1 MRPPIFKFQSL
12 GRDSVHSS
20 VIVAF
25 IPAPVGQFQSL
36 GRDSVHSSIKGAG
49 LGDIYVLFQSLG
61 RDSVHSSVAVEVA
74 VARVADVSIPRSG
87 FCSFKLGIVRPPSA
101 RMNRFNPSVGIL
113 FIQALC
119 FEKAATNLV
128 RFQSLGRDSVHSS
141 FPSGCGPPMNELF
154 QSLGRDSVHSSCNL
168 LRAEIVPRL
177 VSIPRSGFCSFKLQ
191 GLGVWSSM
199 GEVSIPRS
207 GFCSF
212 KHHIPNIHPL
222 RT

>member
-154 QSLGRDSVHSSCNL
+154 QSLGRDSVHSSAAADDGYIYVSEFQSL
-168 LRAEIVPRL
+168 GRDSVHSSRMWDEARRSEII
-177 VSIPRSGFCSFKLQ
+177 VSIPRSGFCSFKRYA
-191 GLGVWSSM
+191 G
-199 GEVSIPRS
+199 
-207 GFCSF
+207 
-212 KHHIPNIHPL
+212 
-222 RT
+222 